1 MFPTLKL
8 YYIHNISMAYILTIY
23 QVNMIFQIYCKG
35 IIVIYAFYISCICM
49 FLYVLYPNVIII
61 LRAISRN
68 KNDANSVIQNVWT
81 HTIDPIGG

>member
-1 MFPTLKL
+1 MFPTLNL
-8 YYIHNISMAYILTIY
+8 YYIHMAYILTIY

-61 LRAISRN
+61 LRAISSN
-68 KNDANSVIQNVWT
+68 KKDAKSVIQNVWT